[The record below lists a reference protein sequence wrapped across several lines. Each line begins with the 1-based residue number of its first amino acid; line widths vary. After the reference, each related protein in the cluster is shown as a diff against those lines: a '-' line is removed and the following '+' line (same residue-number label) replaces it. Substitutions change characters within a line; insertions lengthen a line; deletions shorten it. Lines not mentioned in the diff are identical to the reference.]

1 MDFSKIEATAKALW
15 EKEQIY
21 AVTNDA
27 KKPKFYILDM
37 FPYPSGSGLHVGHPL
52 GYVASDI
59 YARYKRLNG
68 FNVLHPMG
76 FDSFGLPA
84 EQYAI
89 QRGVHPAVG
98 IAENVETYRKQLDN
112 LGLSFDW
119 SRQVNTCDSA
129 FYKWTQWIV
138 KQLFIHF
145 YNKNTNTVEPIE
157 NLVAAF
163 AEGGSSAVNAAHNW
177 TTVFSAS
184 EWKNFSPKQQD
195 EILMGYRLA
204 YRTRG
209 LVNWCEGLGTVLAN
223 DEIINGVSERGGYP
237 VTKREMFQW
246 NLRITAYAD
255 RLLEGLNRIEWSD
268 ALKNIQKNWIGR
280 SEGAM
285 VTFTVASP
293 NPSRGGG
300 LMQATDNRSVSPPR
314 EGQGEAFQV
323 FTTRPDTIFGV
334 TFAVLAPEHSLI
346 PTITTDEQRETVEN
360 YVAWVK
366 SRSDVERMAERKV
379 SGAFTGSYCEHPFS
393 GAKVPIYIS
402 EYVLAG
408 YGTGAIMAVPS
419 DDERDAAF
427 AKHFDLPIIEVVD
440 KSDYLSA
447 SLDDK
452 VGKIINSDFLNG
464 LEVKDAIKKAIEKI
478 EEKGIGNGKVNYRL
492 RDANMSRQRYW
503 GEPYPI
509 IFDADGVA
517 HAVNDAD
524 LPVILPD
531 LDDFKP
537 TGTGEAPLAKAVEW
551 RKASHPAA
559 SPNPSRGGGLTQ
571 AVDNSALTPSVSPSR
586 EAQNWNVDNSSAQ
599 PSVSPPREG
608 QGEALR
614 EIDTMPG
621 FCGSSWYWLR
631 YMDPHNADALAS
643 REAMD
648 YWRQVDM
655 YLGGS
660 EHAVGHL
667 LYARMWQKFLFD
679 LGVAPNDEPFKKL
692 INQGMIQGISKLI
705 SVKTAEKTIEIHVP
719 VKFVDMQDRISEAD
733 FRKIQE
739 AEKIFEELNDDQLD
753 WQSTPRGD
761 IGGLTQNGERFLNTR
776 SEVDKMSKRYRN
788 TINPDDMVAEYG
800 ADVFRLFEMF
810 LGPIEQS
817 KPFDTKGIKGTDGFI
832 KKYTNLFYQNDQ
844 FTVTDEAAT
853 ADELRALHTCIKKVR
868 DDIEKMGMN
877 TCVSAFMICVN
888 AFKDL
893 KCNKRSVLQELTVLM
908 APFAPFITE
917 HIWQE
922 LGNEGSIHRDAV
934 YPIFE
939 EKHLKSDT
947 VDYPVQFNGK
957 KKCNIFL
964 PADATKEEVEALALA
979 HPEVLKYLAG
989 AAPKKVIVVMG
1000 KMVNM
1005 VV

>member
-98 IAENVETYRKQLDN
+98 IAENVVTYRKQLDN

-119 SRQVNTCDSA
+119 SREVNTCDPA

-145 YNKNTNTVEPIE
+145 YNKNTNTVDTIE

-163 AEGGSSAVNAAHNW
+163 AKGGSSAVNAAHNC

-184 EWKNFSPKQQD
+184 EWQNFSPKQQD

-285 VTFTVASP
+285 VTFSIK
-293 NPSRGGG
+293 NEELKIKNDKHS
-300 LMQATDNRSVSPPR
+300 
-314 EGQGEAFQV
+314 AFQV

-346 PTITTDEQRETVEN
+346 PAITTDEQRETVEN

-379 SGAFTGSYCEHPFS
+379 SGAFTGAYCEHPFS

-440 KSDYLSA
+440 KSDYPGA

-464 LEVKDAIKKAIEKI
+464 LEVKNAIKKAIEKT

-551 RKASHPAA
+551 RK
-559 SPNPSRGGGLTQ
+559 R
-571 AVDNSALTPSVSPSR
+571 
-586 EAQNWNVDNSSAQ
+586 
-599 PSVSPPREG
+599 
-608 QGEALR
+608 GEASR

-648 YWRQVDM
+648 YWGQVDM

-719 VKFVDMQDRISEAD
+719 VKFVDMHDRISEAD
-733 FRKIQE
+733 FRKIQQ

-753 WQSTPRGD
+753 WQ
-761 IGGLTQNGERFLNTR
+761 TQNGERFLNTR

-947 VDYPVQFNGK
+947 IDYPVQFNGK

-964 PADATKEEVEALALA
+964 PAAATKEEVEALALA

-989 AAPKKVIVVMG
+989 SPPKKVIVVMG